1 MTDQTSNF
9 QKPLKQVASDQSQS
23 KTDLLYIN
31 NLRTMLITCVILL
44 HVAVTY
50 GAVGDWLYYEEGQT
64 STVAFI
70 LMTFV
75 GAIGSAFVLGL
86 FFMLAGYFTPR
97 SYDRKGFWG
106 FLTDRMKRLLI
117 PLAFYQIFIN
127 PFINYAVDVH
137 KEPQAPIWQYILI
150 HFRELESIAD
160 GPVWFLLT
168 LMVFS
173 LFYAFWRRVEDSA
186 FGKQS
191 NDVASDNL
199 PSNGAIVVFAVILG
213 LTTFIVRIWAPFGK
227 IFEPWNQE
235 LAHYPQYIAMF
246 AVGTLAFRREWLK
259 KFTDSQV
266 RHWGWVALACVLT
279 LPLIVIAAGALTGE
293 LDERGAG
300 GWNWISFL
308 YCMWEGFVCSS
319 FSIVTL
325 AWFRKRFDHQG
336 WLAKKM
342 ADATFTA
349 YVLHPGVIIPLTL
362 LLSGIS
368 MNLGLKFVLV
378 APIAIAMTYVISY
391 YFRRLPLVRN
401 VF

>member
-1 MTDQTSNF
+1 MTDQTTNF
-9 QKPLKQVASDQSQS
+9 QKPLKQIVPDRS
-23 KTDLLYIN
+23 KPHFLYID

-50 GAVGDWLYYEEGQT
+50 GAVGDWYYRETGET

-70 LMTFV
+70 IMTFV
-75 GAIGSAFVLGL
+75 GAIGASFVLGL

-97 SYDRKGFWG
+97 SYDRKGFG
-106 FLTDRMKRLLI
+106 LFLIDRMKRLLI
-117 PLAFYQIFIN
+117 PLVFYEIVIN
-127 PFINYAVDVH
+127 PFVTYAADVY
-137 KEPQAPIWQYILI
+137 KEPQDPIWQYLLN

-173 LFYAFWRRVEDSA
+173 LFYALWRQVADSVSA
-186 FGKQS
+186 KQD
-191 NDVASDNL
+191 NDVTADKL
-199 PSNGAIVVFAVILG
+199 PSNKAIALFAIVLG

-235 LAHYPQYIAMF
+235 LAHYPQYISMF
-246 AVGTLAFRREWLK
+246 ALGTLAYRRNWLT
-259 KFTDSQV
+259 KFPDSQT
-266 RHWGWVALACVLT
+266 RLWGWVALACVLT

-300 GWNWISFL
+300 GWNWISFS
-308 YCMWEGFVCSS
+308 YCMWEGFVCPA
-319 FSIVTL
+319 FSIITL
-325 AWFRKRFDHQG
+325 AWFRRRFDRQG
-336 WLAKKM
+336 WLARKM

-362 LLSGIS
+362 LLSDIS
-368 MNLGLKFVLV
+368 MNLGIKFVLV
-378 APIAIAMTYVISY
+378 AHVAVALTYLISY
-391 YFRRLPLVRN
+391 YFRRLTLVRN